1 MGKRGV
7 SLYGPT
13 TSSIFLFLA
22 GPLAC
27 RSSGGGGGGSNLH
40 HRSDLSHSSDNTGS
54 LTH

>member
-13 TSSIFLFLA
+13 TSVGLRPGRGPRA
-22 GPLAC
+22 GGGG
-27 RSSGGGGGGSNLH
+27 GGGGGGSNLH
-40 HRSDLSHSSDNTGS
+40 HRSDLSHSSDNAGS